1 MKIALFY
8 FSGTGNTERI
18 AEAIANE
25 LTEKNVEIDKFNITS
40 YKERQQNYD
49 LASYSGFI
57 FGCPIYAW
65 RAPAIVRTWLKS
77 LNGDRKKC

>member
-18 AEAIANE
+18 AEAIAGE
-25 LTEKNVEIDKFNITS
+25 LTEINIEIDIFNITS

-49 LASYSGFI
+49 LAPYSAII
-57 FGCPIYAW
+57 FGFPIYAW
-65 RAPAIVRTWLKS
+65 RAPEVVLPEVVFIHL
-77 LNGDRKKC
+77 C